1 MISETDEIPT
11 EIVTGG
17 NGFETNRA
25 GDLVYCMEWAK
36 REAVKKGTVI
46 RHANHPEKG
55 STFGVIDLM
64 NVFGNYKT
72 RKTATDQWLKYK
84 RLRDTPNGSI
94 QNHRFVVPIQHKGRV
109 MDHCTISD
117 FFDKV
122 LPHIT
127 GPVADAIK
135 RARSN
140 TATLVST
147 GSQMAVDQTR
157 ANAESVMNAGADIQL
172 VAENVREQA
181 EQSAVEDGSVPVE
194 IMSSRGL
201 ATADEKPPKYR
212 VIYKDVP
219 PGPKLYRRVSQ
230 QRYDPDIDV
239 PASSKLQ
246 PGDIKIGINR
256 TNLNQRNSGYVHDFG
271 VFDALFTT
279 RSDREVEQME
289 RVVKSAIHPYTTQ
302 NSTEYFNPEKLKRVL
317 LRARTHIII
326 TF

>member
-147 GSQMAVDQTR
+147 GSQKTCGNKPNNLQSKTDRFRSKSCHRVDWRRRTK
-157 ANAESVMNAGADIQL
+157 NHPNTESFTKTYHL
-172 VAENVREQA
+172 VQNCTVA
-181 EQSAVEDGSVPVE
+181 
-194 IMSSRGL
+194 SRSKDTILISTFQHRRNFNL
-201 ATADEKPPKYR
+201 A
-212 VIYKDVP
+212 I
-219 PGPKLYRRVSQ
+219 
-230 QRYDPDIDV
+230 
-239 PASSKLQ
+239 SK
-246 PGDIKIGINR
+246 
-256 TNLNQRNSGYVHDFG
+256 SG
-271 VFDALFTT
+271 
-279 RSDREVEQME
+279 
-289 RVVKSAIHPYTTQ
+289 
-302 NSTEYFNPEKLKRVL
+302 STER
-317 LRARTHIII
+317 I
-326 TF
+326 